1 MNVSMSINGNGFSGL
16 AKWFLFVRAYIL
28 GWLVPCAVHTLS
40 NASNIARISTCERAI
55 TQIYRVFVWA
65 CERAH
70 RTRSCE
76 NDAMYVCVVLKAF
89 TLHVPRSIYCS
100 TAFHSEILIE
110 NIMFWVILFGIFWI
124 SALCYLSWEI
134 FCNNEYISMRFECT
148 LQSTEYCIRS
158 VNIFRSCL
166 DVFFVVFVCMD

>member
-28 GWLVPCAVHTLS
+28 GWLVPCAMHTLS

-76 NDAMYVCVVLKAF
+76 NDAVCVCCAEGVYVARSTQYILQYSISFRNINREYYVLSYIVRDLLDF
-89 TLHVPRSIYCS
+89 SIML
-100 TAFHSEILIE
+100 FVLRNIL
-110 NIMFWVILFGIFWI
+110 
-124 SALCYLSWEI
+124 
-134 FCNNEYISMRFECT
+134 
-148 LQSTEYCIRS
+148 
-158 VNIFRSCL
+158 
-166 DVFFVVFVCMD
+166 